1 LGRKSANHVSF
12 FLRII
17 YEKGKETMYKEL
29 LLIALVSAVFSGCAS
44 IPMESTENSDMAKK
58 FNPPS
63 DGNAGLYI
71 YRSGAF
77 GGALKKDVWVD
88 GNCIGETAPNI
99 FFYEEVLGDKE
110 HIISTES
117 EFSPNELLV
126 TTVNG
131 QNYFVRQ
138 YIKMGVFV
146 GGAGVEITEEEE
158 GKETVKK
165 LKMAK
170 KGTCSKMSEPAKAEP
185 TQEGDD
191 AKPAVKTVRE
201 GSDQLADGRYVLI
214 LSKAIGNSN
223 CMSPFPE
230 GKQQAFSVEN
240 SAVKQGPSPFIR
252 VRSRDIRIY
261 GEEFSATFV
270 GPYILQ
276 GRPAMRFKGR
286 RIDNGF
292 QGTYIAPVA
301 SDACMGDFQLLRVAQ

>member
-1 LGRKSANHVSF
+1 MKKFISPVWMMAASF
-12 FLRII
+12 
-17 YEKGKETMYKEL
+17 
-29 LLIALVSAVFSGCAS
+29 ALVCVIVSGCATTQGVTLAK
-44 IPMESTENSDMAKK
+44 PNPTTQVATVAQVPDAGNSPEM
-58 FNPPS
+58 
-63 DGNAGLYI
+63 NAFLET
-71 YRSGAF
+71 
-77 GGALKKDVWVD
+77 ALQNEGILLKAPLPLGTRKSEEVDAIISYVDVWYWDLVMYLKAL
-88 GNCIGETAPNI
+88 NVRIYEAET
-99 FFYEEVLGDKE
+99 GD
-110 HIISTES
+110 
-117 EFSPNELLV
+117 LLV
-126 TTVNG
+126 TG
-131 QNYFVRQ
+131 QWDDSALHGFRDAEVIMQSVISEMLTTLR
-138 YIKMGVFV
+138 
-146 GGAGVEITEEEE
+146 GANPN
-158 GKETVKK
+158 
-165 LKMAK
+165 
-170 KGTCSKMSEPAKAEP
+170 MSEPAKSKP

-214 LSKAIGNSN
+214 LSNAIGNSN
-223 CMSPFPE
+223 CVAPFPD

-240 SAVKQGPSPFIR
+240 SAVKQEPSPFIR